1 GTAFGE
7 PDVDCL
13 GFLIRSFKP
22 AGAFSRLSHFLKEAV
37 STKDSDY
44 TQFLGLVR
52 VCPCG
57 PQKKVAATMRGGVR
71 REGARQVRAQG
82 AWHEAMTTSRLGT
95 AT

>member
-7 PDVDCL
+7 PGVDCL
-13 GFLIRSFKP
+13 GFLIRSFQP

-57 PQKKVAATMRGGVR
+57 PQKKSPQRCAAEFVAKVRERSARRAHGMRR
-71 REGARQVRAQG
+71 
-82 AWHEAMTTSRLGT
+82 
-95 AT
+95 